1 MHVMKNNHQRTR
13 QLLFDIQDSPVI
25 QKYLHDIC
33 ADMQGLMQAFALE
46 VSMRKTGVGNDE
58 QHDTIPNA
66 SVYAN
71 VYNNLLCTAARGNI
85 KDTGWVVPSHV
96 MPVLTEG
103 NARERCFVMSNL
115 LFKDPETA
123 LICWLLDKHR
133 CLEPSCINEFVV
145 NEYRKRVQLGACRRH
160 TLGAR
165 PPPPMRKI
173 LCGKY
178 THRNKKIRFPRAR
191 GERTHFKL
199 LESGIVPELSTREHH
214 MIGDYM
220 NSNEGFLPW
229 RTGRMYW
236 QLKESS
242 HFVHAAHVQHQSII
256 SGHSGHTDAMLT
268 FSHIFRSFDLKCMT
282 LVCVLWLCGCE
293 HHSVFEVVTTAHE
306 HGLAYQQQDAI
317 QFASELLQSLT

>member
-1 MHVMKNNHQRTR
+1 MHAIDNNKHRTR
-13 QLLFDIQDSPVI
+13 QLLFDIQDSPII
-25 QKYLHDIC
+25 QRYLQNIC
-33 ADMQGLMQAFALE
+33 SDMQGLMQAFALE
-46 VSMRKTGVGNDE
+46 VSMRKTGIGE
-58 QHDTIPNA
+58 YEYTTMPNA

-71 VYNNLLCTAARGNI
+71 VYSNLLSTAARGNI

-115 LFKDPETA
+115 LFKDPETV
-123 LICWLLDKHR
+123 LVCWLLDKNR
-133 CLEPSCINEFVV
+133 CIEPSCINEVVV
-145 NEYRKRVQLGACRRH
+145 NEYRQRVHVGACRRY

-165 PPPPMRKI
+165 DTFHNIRRL
-173 LCGKY
+173 LCGKH

-199 LESGIVPELSTREHH
+199 LECSIVPQLSTREHY

-220 NSNEGFLPW
+220 NEHEGFLPW

-242 HFVHAAHVQHQSII
+242 HFVHDANVQHQSII

-268 FSHIFRSFDLKCMT
+268 FSNIFNSFDLRCMT

-293 HHSVFEVVTTAHE
+293 HHSVFEVVITAHE

-317 QFASELLQSLT
+317 QFASELLRSLT